1 MDLEQIQLIASTIIY
16 LNYLLIKLFN
26 RIFKNGSAKL
36 GKGISKLVNL
46 TNILLDL
53 RLIYKN

>member
-1 MDLEQIQLIASTIIY
+1 MDKQRIQSIASTIIN
-16 LNYLLIKLFN
+16 LNYSLIKLFN

-36 GKGISKLVNL
+36 GEGISKLVNL
-46 TNILLDL
+46 TNITLNL